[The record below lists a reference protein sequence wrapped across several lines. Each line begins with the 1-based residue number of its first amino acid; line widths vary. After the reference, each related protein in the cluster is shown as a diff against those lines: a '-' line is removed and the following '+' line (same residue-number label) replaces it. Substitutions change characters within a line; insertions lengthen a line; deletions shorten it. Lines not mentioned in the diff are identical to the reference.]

1 MREAVLKPSMAKQL
15 RKLFIANLKMM
26 FREKAVWFWNIFFPI
41 ILMVLFMIIF
51 GGGGSGGEFKA
62 TVAVVSEGTGES
74 SAMMLEQLRHIP
86 VLEWKDEQPT
96 TPSQAIEWVEGNKVD
111 AAIILPQGE
120 EPIRLIVNTE
130 KAQNAV
136 SQALSGIVQQF
147 AQQASWT
154 AAGLAPA
161 YTMEM
166 EMVTAG
172 GQDLSPADFL
182 LTGMI
187 ALSLAQG
194 GLFGM
199 VELVEMRRNGVLKRL
214 RMTPVRMGLY
224 GLSSMAVRFILG
236 VVQIV
241 LLTLIG
247 VFGFGA
253 KLHIDVPALCI
264 AFFVGSLAFNA
275 LGYLIS
281 SFSKSMEA
289 YMGVA
294 NIASFLMMFL
304 SGIFFPIN
312 NLPGWL
318 QSVSGGI
325 PLTYFVNALRDG
337 LVYGTNVLHADFWLN
352 VAIVA
357 GWGALAFILGAVL
370 YRRANLTAR

>member
-1 MREAVLKPSMAKQL
+1 MRDAVMKPSMAKQL

-62 TVAVVSEGTGES
+62 TVAVVSEGTGEAS
-74 SAMMLEQLRHIP
+74 TMMLEQLRHIP
-86 VLEWKDEQPT
+86 VLEWKEEQPT
-96 TPSQAIEWVEGNKVD
+96 TPAQAIEWVEGNKVD

-120 EPIRLIVNTE
+120 EPIRLVVNTE

-154 AAGLAPA
+154 VAGLAPA
-161 YTMEM
+161 YTMEV

-214 RMTPVRMGLY
+214 RMTPVRMGLF
-224 GLSSMAVRFILG
+224 GMSSMAVRFILG
-236 VVQIV
+236 IVQII

-294 NIASFLMMFL
+294 NIASFLMMFM

-337 LVYGTNVLHADFWLN
+337 MVYGTNILHADFWFN
-352 VAIVA
+352 VVIVA